1 MERLGPVIATAAA
14 PTVTQAAAAARA
26 ARAAGADR
34 VEVRLD
40 LLAPGQD
47 PGALLALAKEMP
59 LLVSGHRDGFRLH
72 EGPLL
77 QRAQSLGAWVD
88 VPFAETEPEASAGL
102 DPSRLVVSWHD
113 MDRTPPNLG
122 DILSR
127 LRSRR
132 AAAYKLVPTA
142 RDVSTTLAV
151 LSLLDRERGRG
162 DLCAFAMGTPG
173 CPSRILALA
182 WGSIAT
188 YASAPGCEPA
198 GPGQMAL
205 EDLLS
210 VYRPRSLRRSD
221 PLYALAGWP
230 LPFTKTPAFFNPW
243 LEEAHLPGRYVP
255 FPCTNPRELLDSGLP
270 LAGVALTIP
279 HKGTASSLAARTS
292 RLVRRAGACNTL
304 VADKEGWIAANTD
317 VYGVRRALRR
327 VPHGTRTLVLGCGGA
342 AAAAALAMAAK
353 GPVGVAGRDEAKT
366 KAFAFRFGAEPV
378 SWDQRGSVSWD
389 LLINATPLGREGD
402 ETPYPLDGLSGRWV
416 LDMVLRAGS
425 TPLLRTAAA
434 RGLEAIPGEAML
446 VPQAALQFRLW
457 TGERPSNGG
466 DPTAVIR

>member
-40 LLAPGQD
+40 RLAPGQD
-47 PGALLALAKEMP
+47 PGALLSLAKEMP
-59 LLVSGHRDGFRLH
+59 LLVSGHRDGLRPH

-77 QRAQSLGAWVD
+77 KQAQSLGAWVD
-88 VPFAETEPEASAGL
+88 VPFAEAEPERAAGL

-113 MDRTPPNLG
+113 TDGTPPNLEG
-122 DILSR
+122 LLSR

-142 RDVSTTLAV
+142 RDVSATLAV
-151 LSLLDRERGRG
+151 LSLLDREGGRG

-173 CPSRILALA
+173 TPSRILALA
-182 WGSIAT
+182 WGSVAT
-188 YASAPGCEPA
+188 YASAPGCGPA

-210 VYRPRSLRRSD
+210 GYRPRSLSQAG

-230 LPFTKTPAFFNPW
+230 LGFTRTPSFFNPW
-243 LEEAHLPGRYVP
+243 LKQARLPGCYVP

-279 HKGTASSLAARTS
+279 HKGTASSLAARAS

-304 VADKEGWIAANTD
+304 VAEREGWIAANTD
-317 VYGVRRALRR
+317 VYGVRKALTG
-327 VPHGTRTLVLGCGGA
+327 VPRGIRTLVLGCGGA
-342 AAAAALAMAAK
+342 AAAAALAVAAK
-353 GPVGVAGRDEAKT
+353 GPVAVAGRDEAKT

-378 SWDQRGSVSWD
+378 SWDQRGSIAWD
-389 LLINATPLGREGD
+389 LLINATPVGREGD
-402 ETPYPLDGLSGRWV
+402 EAPYPLDGLSGRWV
-416 LDMVLRAGS
+416 LDMVVREGS

-457 TGERPSNGG
+457 TGRRPSTGA
-466 DPTAVIR
+466 PMVPLP